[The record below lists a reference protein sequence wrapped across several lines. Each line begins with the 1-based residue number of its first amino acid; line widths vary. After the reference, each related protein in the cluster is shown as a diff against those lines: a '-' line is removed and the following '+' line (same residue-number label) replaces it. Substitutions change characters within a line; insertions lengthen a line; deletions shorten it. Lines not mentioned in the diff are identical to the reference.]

1 MQVAVKTPRI
11 ELEMKGDIPE
21 RVILF
26 LEEEYGVSLR
36 QTADDGEDVVNALET
51 DWYKRTMAAMTPGK
65 ALRIYRENAG
75 LTQAALGERMGGI
88 PRQHISNMENGRRP
102 IGKENAKR
110 LAAALHVDYRVFL

>member
-11 ELEMKGDIPE
+11 ELKMKGDIPE

-36 QTADDGEDVVNALET
+36 QTADDGEDVVNAVET

>member
-11 ELEMKGDIPE
+11 ELNMKGDIPE

-36 QTADDGEDVVNALET
+36 QTADDGEAVVNAFET